1 MIIFAVMKKVL
12 EVILLSVVIVA
23 LVMGCGGMHRY
34 DSRLVEADSI
44 MWDAPDSAL
53 TVLSAIDSLGGE
65 ADRAYRDLLMTQAR
79 YKCYQEITAS
89 DDSAITSAMD
99 YYRRQSGEREKL
111 TRAYLYKGAVM
122 EELGHVDSAMF
133 YYKTAEVNA
142 DEKDYTNLGQ
152 INTRIGGLYLDYYAD
167 PQICYEKNN
176 QALKYYKLTGNKP
189 LQLICMLNMAS
200 CSGITRNDTSEKLL
214 NHASILA
221 IELRDSSNY
230 YMCQELLCRQL
241 SYKGKSIPKAKR
253 IALHCLNDYRGYINH
268 DLLLDLAD
276 IYAYSGMPDSAIYYL
291 DMVTE
296 SAGITNPEQVQTR
309 KYLILSRISRLEGDT
324 ALSSHYDMLSHQVSD
339 STSNNRHRY
348 IIQEIENSFN
358 SHQFDS
364 NQSYVKRL
372 RWVIIAISL
381 IAVLLIMF
389 LLTAYVR
396 RMYRTKAIIR
406 ELHNVR
412 ADDYDYLLRQLDSK
426 NDVIAQFLTNLVT
439 LIKSIDGNDAHNSAS
454 KQAKRIKETIAD
466 VADDGFW
473 CELKS
478 YMDKKHNGL
487 ISKLAQTH
495 NLTEKD
501 EQFIELCLC
510 GFSNVLITI
519 IMGYSTKYI
528 SNKRK
533 NLSEKLGIDLHFKS
547 V

>member
-79 YKCYQEITAS
+79 YKCYQEITAG

-99 YYRRQSGEREKL
+99 YYRRHSGEREKL

-122 EELGHVDSAMF
+122 EELGRVDSAMY

-152 INTRIGGLYLDYYAD
+152 INTRIGDLFRLYYAD
-167 PQICYEKNN
+167 LQICYD
-176 QALKYYKLTGNKP
+176 KYKQSLHYYQLTGNKP
-189 LQLICMLNMAS
+189 LQIASLISMGS
-200 CSGITRNDTSEKLL
+200 CSGVIRNDDTEKLL
-214 NHASILA
+214 NQATKLA
-221 IELRDSSNY
+221 IELNDSARY
-230 YMCQELLCRQL
+230 YMCQELLCRQFSRDKNNL
-241 SYKGKSIPKAKR
+241 SRAKQ
-253 IALHCLNDYRGYINH
+253 IAFHCLNNYPTYINH
-268 DLLLDLAD
+268 DLILDLSD
-276 IYAYSGMPDSAIYYL
+276 IYIKYRMPDSARFYL
-291 DMVTE
+291 DMIQVN
-296 SAGITNPEQVQTR
+296 SGMANFEQVKTR
-309 KYLILSRISRLEGDT
+309 RFLILSNIYMLEGDSDR
-324 ALSSHYDMLSHQVSD
+324 SSHYDMLSHQISD
-339 STSNNRHRY
+339 SILNSKQRY
-348 IIQEIENSFN
+348 RIQEIENSFN

-372 RWVIIAISL
+372 KWVIIAISL

-454 KQAKRIKETIAD
+454 K
-466 VADDGFW
+466 
-473 CELKS
+473 
-478 YMDKKHNGL
+478 
-487 ISKLAQTH
+487 
-495 NLTEKD
+495 
-501 EQFIELCLC
+501 
-510 GFSNVLITI
+510 
-519 IMGYSTKYI
+519 
-528 SNKRK
+528 
-533 NLSEKLGIDLHFKS
+533 
-547 V
+547 